1 MPNPTIFGRR
11 TRIPARVSGGGGGGA
26 FRGYV
31 LDRINE
37 PSSFPHSTETEINLN
52 DAGAL
57 VVDTDGFTNGGNRL
71 VVPAGMGGLYTLRC
85 NLTFGGLTPNSN
97 VQYGPLRAYSTGTDP
112 APLVLDYEH
121 GAYAGDNVTLRLV
134 ADFEM
139 SAGWEF
145 WLTLQQ
151 FSGVTLALVSG
162 NSFALE
168 WRGAI

>member
-1 MPNPTIFGRR
+1 MS
-11 TRIPARVSGGGGGGA
+11 RIGTGEWVRPAAAATTGA
-26 FRGYV
+26 FRGYA
-31 LDRINE
+31 LHNINE
-37 PSSFPHSTETEINLN
+37 PISFPGNGAETEINLN
-52 DAGAL
+52 DVGAL
-57 VVDTDGFTNGGNRL
+57 VVDTDGFTGTGNRL
-71 VVPAGMGGLYTLRC
+71 EIPAGMGGLYTLRT

-112 APLVLDYEH
+112 APIVLDYEH
-121 GAYAGDNVTLRLV
+121 AAYAGDNVTLRLV

-145 WLTLQQ
+145 WLTLEQY
-151 FSGVTLALVSG
+151 SGVTIALVSG